1 MGGEHMR
8 DQPKEKNNREEEQ
21 QVTIVERE
29 ITLALVNEK
38 INILLQQTN
47 ELLEEI
53 KGSKKN

>member
-29 ITLALVNEK
+29 ITLALINEK